1 MLKSAFSIFLQDLNA
16 MPEEVFTK
24 NFGGTSRTIAD
35 IVYEINM
42 VNDHVGM
49 VIRGEKPFDW
59 PEGGWIAAPEDFS
72 AKEAIIQSFKSSSD
86 KFVATIEGFSEG
98 QMDEPIT
105 TESGETSRAER
116 CRFVALHTWYH
127 SGQLNFMQTL
137 LGDTKWHWS

>member
-16 MPEEVFTK
+16 IPQEAFTK
-24 NFGGTSRTIAD
+24 SFGGTSRTVAD
-35 IVYEINM
+35 IVFEMNM

-49 VIRGEKPFDW
+49 VIREEKPFDW
-59 PEGGWIAAPEDFS
+59 PEDGWITAPKDFN

-86 KFVATIEGFSEG
+86 KFVAMIEGFSEE
-98 QMDEPIT
+98 QMDEAIT
-105 TESGETSRAER
+105 TESGETNRAER